1 VGGLPVNTAITG
13 AQIIAAASGGATW
26 GSITGTLS
34 SQTDLQS
41 ALNAKQDTLV
51 SATNIKTIN
60 GSSILGSGDL
70 TVSGSNIYTA
80 NGTLTAARTLT
91 QGGFDLTIA
100 GTTSS
105 RFFSNGNVGI
115 GTTTNAGF
123 KLDVNGTARVSGQIT
138 GQAQFTN
145 STPTSTYS
153 ILLNGIST
161 TDTGTRA
168 LVLLGSLSSTGI
180 AYGAIGIQGTLQN
193 NSVGTLMTT
202 TTAEAIGHMANA
214 TSGTNTVNGFTAR
227 TNGQGTGG
235 SIGFTWRV
243 GNSTFFWHSVFND
256 GTYYNLKLFNRT
268 GDIYYVRDRD
278 TTNITFGASTYYASA
293 QLAIDSTTKGFLP
306 PRMTT
311 VQKNAIASPA
321 AGLVV
326 YDTTLNKLCVRTA
339 SAWETITS
347 L

>member
-1 VGGLPVNTAITG
+1 
-13 AQIIAAASGGATW
+13 
-26 GSITGTLS
+26 
-34 SQTDLQS
+34 
-41 ALNAKQDTLV
+41 LNGKQDTLV

-145 STPTSTYS
+145 STPTSTHS

-161 TDTGTRA
+161 TDTGTRT
-168 LVLLGSLSSTGI
+168 LVNLGALSSTGI
-180 AYGAIGIQGTLQN
+180 AYGAIGIQASVSN
-193 NSVGTLMTT
+193 FAVGTLITNN
-202 TTAEAIGHMANA
+202 ESNAITYMANA

-311 VQKNAIASPA
+311 AQKNAIASPA